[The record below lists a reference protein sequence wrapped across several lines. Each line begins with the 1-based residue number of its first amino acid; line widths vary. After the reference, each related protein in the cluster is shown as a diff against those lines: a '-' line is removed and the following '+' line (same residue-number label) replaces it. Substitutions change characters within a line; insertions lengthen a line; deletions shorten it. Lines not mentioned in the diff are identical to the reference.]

1 MYEWSKLENNPVL
14 ITGHTHQPVFASL
27 THLEHLY
34 KQLMEARQNNNEPA
48 IAKLNKEIQFRQQEY
63 DFVSGN
69 YINMKPFYF
78 NTGCCCF
85 SDGDITGI
93 ELAEGMIRL
102 IKWKKKDNVS
112 VRDVLEEM
120 KLSDLLV

>member
-1 MYEWSKLENNPVL
+1 
-14 ITGHTHQPVFASL
+14 
-27 THLEHLY
+27 
-34 KQLMEARQNNNEPA
+34 
-48 IAKLNKEIQFRQQEY
+48 
-63 DFVSGN
+63 
-69 YINMKPFYF
+69 MKPFDF